1 MKNETKSETQVV
13 QGTTG
18 PSRRKATWEKAA
30 TDKADFDL
38 FWADQLAGRIA
49 KRDRFRYSDKNVE
62 KPKEFVV
69 KTSASISGVLHIG
82 RLSDTVR
89 GATVYRALVDAG
101 EKARFIWVAEDMDP
115 LRKIP
120 AGVPASYEKYIGT
133 AVSTLPDVDGCH
145 NSYANH
151 HTDEYFK
158 VLNEF
163 VFEDMER
170 FSMQEEYA
178 KGNFA
183 PYIKKLIGNAAEII
197 EIQNKHRTNPLKKD
211 WMPWSPLCSNC
222 GKIITT
228 RISAVD
234 EKTGVV
240 SYVCKDYLFETTIAK
255 GCGHKGEA
263 DPLKDAGK
271 LAWKSEWAAQWAY
284 WMVSTE
290 GAGKEYQVP
299 NSAFWINAEIC
310 ERVLDFPSPEPIF
323 YEHLTIEGVKMS
335 ASLGNVIYPRQ
346 WLEVAS
352 PQLLRFF
359 YNKRLMTSRSFS
371 WKELPLLYDEYDKAA
386 AVYFGKTVIENE
398 KERMHIK
405 RLYEISN
412 RTGSKAADVPSE
424 LSFSHAA
431 MVSQVFSDEKDI
443 ISSLEKT
450 GQYRKDEHR
459 QIMERIKFARAWI
472 TMYAPEE
479 SKYVL
484 QQEVSDEVK
493 SKLSQLQIK
502 ALKTLAGKLK
512 SKKWDEKELYNECY
526 AIAKEAGLQP
536 PEFFKAAY
544 LVLLNKERG
553 PKLAPF
559 LLALGEKAVMV
570 LQKV

>member
-1 MKNETKSETQVV
+1 MKEHNNGSGKPFSEKGLSKNETKGRE
-13 QGTTG
+13 
-18 PSRRKATWEKAA
+18 EKEE
-30 TDKADFDL
+30 FDL

-49 KRDRFRYSDKNVE
+49 KRDRFRYSDRKFR
-62 KPKEFVV
+62 KPDTFVV

-133 AVSTLPDVDGCH
+133 AVSTLPDAEGCH
-145 NSYANH
+145 KSYADH

-158 VLNEF
+158 VLNKF

-178 KGNFA
+178 KGNFS
-183 PYIKKLIGNAAEII
+183 PFIKKLIESSGAVR

-228 RISAVD
+228 RVSAVD

-263 DPLKDAGK
+263 DPLKDPGK
-271 LAWKSEWAAQWAY
+271 LAWKSEWAAQWAR
-284 WMVSTE
+284 WMVSSE

-310 ERVLDFPSPEPIF
+310 ELVLDFPSPEPIF

-335 ASLGNVIYPRQ
+335 ASLGNVVYPRQ

-371 WKELPLLYDEYDKAA
+371 WKELPLLYGEYDKAA
-386 AVYFGKTVIENE
+386 AVYFGKAVVENE
-398 KERMHIK
+398 KERMHTK

-412 RTGSKAADVPSE
+412 RTGNKAIDVPST

-431 MVSQVFSDEKDI
+431 MVAQVFSDEKDI

-450 GQYRKDEHR
+450 GHYHKEEHR
-459 QIMERIKFARAWI
+459 QIMQRIKEARAWI
-472 TMYAPEE
+472 GLYAPEE

-493 SKLSQLQIK
+493 SKLSQPQVK
-502 ALKTLAGKLK
+502 ALKTLADKLK

-526 AIAKEAGLQP
+526 TIAKDAGLQP

-559 LLALGEKAVMV
+559 LLALGEKAVR
-570 LQKV
+570 LLEKV

>member
-1 MKNETKSETQVV
+1 MKHKDDNSSSGASSVNKGGKNE
-13 QGTTG
+13 
-18 PSRRKATWEKAA
+18 A
-30 TDKADFDL
+30 DKGEFDL
-38 FWADQLAGRIA
+38 FWADQLAGKIA
-49 KRDRFRYSDKNVE
+49 NREKYRYVDRKVE

-145 NSYANH
+145 ESYADH

-158 VLNEF
+158 VLHEF

-170 FSMQEEYA
+170 LSMQEEYS

-183 PYIKKLIGNAAEII
+183 PYIKKLIENAAKVI
-197 EIQNKHRTNPLKKD
+197 EIQNKYRTNPLKKD
-211 WMPWSPLCSNC
+211 WMPWSPLCSSC

-228 RISAVD
+228 RITAVD
-234 EKTGVV
+234 EKTGIV
-240 SYVCKDYLFETTIAK
+240 SYTCKDYLFETTIAK

-263 DPLKDAGK
+263 DPMKDPGK
-271 LAWKSEWAAQWAY
+271 LAWKSEWAAQWAR
-284 WMVSTE
+284 WKVSTE

-310 ERVLDFPSPEPIF
+310 ESVLDFPAPEPIF

-335 ASLGNVIYPRQ
+335 ASLGNVVYPRQ

-371 WKELPLLYDEYDKAA
+371 WKELPLLYDDYDKAA
-386 AVYFGKTVIENE
+386 AVYFDKAVLENE
-398 KERMHIK
+398 KERRHVK
-405 RLYEISN
+405 RLYAISN
-412 RTGSKAADVPSE
+412 RLGSKLIDVPLE
-424 LSFSHAA
+424 LSFGHAA
-431 MVSQVFSDEKDI
+431 MVAQVFSDEKDI
-443 ISSLEKT
+443 IGSLEKT
-450 GQYRKDEHR
+450 GQYHKEEHN
-459 QIMERIKFARAWI
+459 QIMQRIKEARAWSGL
-472 TMYAPEE
+472 YAPEE
-479 SKYVL
+479 ARYVL
-484 QQEVSDEVK
+484 QQDVPDGVK
-493 SKLSQLQIK
+493 SKLSQPQVK
-502 ALKTLAGKLK
+502 ALRALAERLK
-512 SKKWDEKELYNECY
+512 SQKWDEKGLYNECY
-526 AIAKEAGLQP
+526 TVAKEAGLQP

-544 LVLLNKERG
+544 TVLLNKERG

-559 LLALGEKAVMV
+559 LLALGDRAVRLLEKV
-570 LQKV
+570 

>member
-1 MKNETKSETQVV
+1 MKSGSSNK
-13 QGTTG
+13 
-18 PSRRKATWEKAA
+18 KEKDGNNKINPKPAEENG
-30 TDKADFDL
+30 DFDL

-49 KRDRFRYSDKNVE
+49 KRDKFRYSDKKFG
-62 KPKEFVV
+62 KPGTFVV

-145 NSYANH
+145 KSYADH

-178 KGNFA
+178 KGNFS
-183 PYIKKLIGNAAEII
+183 PFIKKLIEKADTIR
-197 EIQNKHRTNPLKKD
+197 EIQNKQRTNPLKKD

-228 RISAVD
+228 RISEVD

-263 DPLKDAGK
+263 DPLKDPGK
-271 LAWKSEWAAQWAY
+271 LAWKSEWAAQWAR
-284 WMVSTE
+284 WAVSSE

-310 ERVLDFPSPEPIF
+310 EKVLGFPSPEPIF
-323 YEHLTIEGVKMS
+323 YEHLTIDGVKMS
-335 ASLGNVIYPRQ
+335 ASLGNVVYPRQ

-371 WKELPLLYDEYDKAA
+371 WKELPLLYNDYDKAA
-386 AVYFGKTVIENE
+386 AVYFGKAVLENE
-398 KERMHIK
+398 KEGEHVK

-412 RTGSKAADVPSE
+412 RPGSKAIDVPST

-431 MVSQVFSDEKDI
+431 MVAQVFGDEKDI

-450 GQYRKDEHR
+450 GHYHQEEHK
-459 QIMERIKFARAWI
+459 QIMQRIKEARAWI
-472 TMYAPEE
+472 GLYAPEE
-479 SKYVL
+479 VKYVL
-484 QQEVSDEVK
+484 QQDISDDVK
-493 SKLSQLQIK
+493 SRLSQPQVK
-502 ALKTLAGKLK
+502 ALKTLADKLK

-526 AIAKEAGLQP
+526 TISKEAGLQP
-536 PEFFKAAY
+536 SDFFKAAY
-544 LVLLNKERG
+544 LVLLNRERG

-559 LLALGEKAVMV
+559 LLALGDKAARLLEKV
-570 LQKV
+570 